1 GAFRQVAKKA
11 AERGRAIQKQ
21 ADRAEKARPKAK
33 DKGDNGKAPH
43 TRDRNYPQSPLPA
56 QHQAK
61 PGEERRLHPKP
72 MFDAPD
78 YKGSEKLLDMAAIIT
93 GGDSGI
99 GRAVAVLF
107 AREGADV
114 AVVYLDE
121 DKDAEETKQAVE
133 KEGRRCILIP
143 GDVSDPKFCAYA

>member
-1 GAFRQVAKKA
+1 MTEAIGAFRQEAKKA

-21 ADRAEKARPKAK
+21 ADRAEKARPKGK
-33 DKGDNGKAPH
+33 DEGDNGKAPH

-107 AREGADV
+107 AREGADRAGGLPRPV
-114 AVVYLDE
+114 
-121 DKDAEETKQAVE
+121 
-133 KEGRRCILIP
+133 KERHRNKNAGGKERP
-143 GDVSDPKFCAYA
+143 GVPV